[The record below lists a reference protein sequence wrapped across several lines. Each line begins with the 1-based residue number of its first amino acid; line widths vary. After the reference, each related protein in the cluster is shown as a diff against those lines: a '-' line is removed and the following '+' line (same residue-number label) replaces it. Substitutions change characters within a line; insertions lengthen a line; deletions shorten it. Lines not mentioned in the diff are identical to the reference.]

1 MVSGVRF
8 QVSGRRNVKA
18 ETCWSEAEIPSAA
31 KRQRGT
37 LKPETL
43 VVERS
48 VPLLASKTFEPKG
61 GGLL

>member
-1 MVSGVRF
+1 MEQLSREKYQTQSISSYGVRC
-8 QVSGRRNVKA
+8 QEG
-18 ETCWSEAEIPSAA
+18 EM
-31 KRQRGT
+31 
-37 LKPETL
+37 LKLEPETL